1 MLSLRMY
8 ILGCICSVLVPN
20 CKCNLEEI
28 LTPLLVFLGIMQKL
42 EAAAWK
48 SLLVRRADGLKN
60 RGVGGM
66 WPGRGDL
73 RAEEVGTVMGSLEG
87 DDGTGRSWGRAQFAP
102 FVFLFYA
109 A

>member
-1 MLSLRMY
+1 
-8 ILGCICSVLVPN
+8 
-20 CKCNLEEI
+20 
-28 LTPLLVFLGIMQKL
+28 
-42 EAAAWK
+42 
-48 SLLVRRADGLKN
+48 
-60 RGVGGM
+60 M

>member
-1 MLSLRMY
+1 
-8 ILGCICSVLVPN
+8 
-20 CKCNLEEI
+20 
-28 LTPLLVFLGIMQKL
+28 
-42 EAAAWK
+42 
-48 SLLVRRADGLKN
+48 
-60 RGVGGM
+60 M

-87 DDGTGRSWGRAQFAP
+87 DDGTGRSWGRAHFAP